1 MAKKVYYNGYVYTVN
16 ANRDVASAV
25 VIEDDRIVYVGDDE
39 GAKAFAGPD
48 AEAKDLEG
56 KMMLPGFID
65 GHCHPIM
72 AAHFMSGIVLD
83 IDWSTE
89 ENLKAIRKYVE
100 EHPEK
105 EAYIGN
111 GYAEFNFDEHGP
123 SKKLLDEICSDKPM
137 MILGSGGH
145 EGWVNSKAL
154 ELAGITKDTPDPV
167 PGLHYY
173 ARDEEGN
180 PSGHVAESQAMDVF
194 FDTIEFFDK
203 ESLAGLLEQI
213 SNDYAS
219 NGVTTT
225 ADMGVTEMIGAE
237 SYKSCLDT
245 IKAGPYKQR
254 FNGPGLLRADEAAVD
269 KNLQVAKD
277 LRDAFND
284 DWVRISLYKVINDGT
299 MESRTAANSE
309 PYPEDGS
316 VVEPLL
322 DEEAMAKVVL
332 KAAKEGFDINVH
344 AIGDK
349 AIKSVIAAAKAV
361 REAGLK
367 DTRITCSHCQY
378 IHPDDVEAFATYDIT
393 ANSTGVWFYGNPL
406 MDKVLGHINDETFRM
421 KSLKDAGAR
430 VAFGSDFP
438 VDEYGNEPLK
448 SIEMAV
454 TRKMYGQPDAPMLK
468 PYDEVLTVDDAIAAY
483 TIHNAIQLHMEDRLG
498 TIEPG
503 KYADLVVLEQN
514 LFEIPPEEIHKV
526 KVAET
531 IIAGKTVYEG

>member
-25 VIEDDRIVYVGDDE
+25 VIDDDRIVYVGDDE
-39 GAKAFAGPD
+39 GAKTFAGPD
-48 AEAKDLEG
+48 AETKDLEG

-105 EAYIGN
+105 EVYIGN
-111 GYAEFNFDEHGP
+111 GYAEWNFDEHGP
-123 SKKLLDEICSDKPM
+123 AKELLDEICSDKPM

-154 ELAGITKDTPDPV
+154 ELTGITKDTPDPV
-167 PGLHYY
+167 PGLHFY

-203 ESLAGLLEQI
+203 DSLAGLLQQI
-213 SNDYAS
+213 SDDYAS

-225 ADMGVTEMIGAE
+225 ADMGVTEMIGAD
-237 SYKSCLDT
+237 SYKACLDI
-245 IKAGPYKQR
+245 IKEGPYKQR
-254 FNGPGLLRADEAAVD
+254 FNGPGLLLADEDAVD
-269 KNLQVAKD
+269 KNLDVAKK
-277 LRDAFND
+277 LREEFND

-322 DEEAMAKVVL
+322 DGEAMAKVVL

-344 AIGDK
+344 AIGDN

-378 IHPDDVEAFATYDIT
+378 IHPDDVEAFAKYDIT

-454 TRKMYGQPDAPMLK
+454 TRKMYGQPDAPVLK
-468 PYDEVLTVDDAIAAY
+468 PYDEKLTVDDAIAGF

-503 KYADLVVLEQN
+503 KYADLVVLEKN